1 MKTLCV
7 TSRFLC
13 GGFHGQ
19 GDFGPEWPP
28 SPFRLFQAMLAASSR
43 SGQTVDEPFQWLER
57 LDPPVILAPPIRAVR
72 SWKIY
77 VPNND
82 SDRIFDRQARLAEKI
97 FRPIRIHGDEPVH
110 FLWQL
115 EDEDQYMAEKV
126 AYQAKGISALGW
138 GIDLVAVD
146 GRIISSEE
154 RDNLVKNYSGDH
166 WRPTGGSS
174 NRLRCPK
181 PGSLADLKSVYAS
194 FLGRFHGNV
203 YQPARKP
210 VEFIE
215 QPYVKTGAVQKT
227 LAAFKLLRPYDD
239 SEILASYDQRKV
251 MEISAWVRGYLCQ
264 ATREFGFPGDSA
276 IVVAGHV
283 PEQDK
288 NGRTPPRFSYL
299 PLPSIG
305 HEHADGRV
313 RRFLVA
319 GPYGGDE
326 KQILWARRIL
336 TNAVVKDING
346 VPMARLQPL
355 YKHDGVVNQYVREAR
370 TFQTITPVVL
380 PGYDDMKYAKARKL
394 LEKALEQAD
403 LSVDDLAEPIYLQK
417 APFRNGCYHPQSY
430 TLPVYLKGKSVMHVR
445 LKWKEPVQGPLVLG
459 AGRHFGLGLFA
470 PEDES

>member
-1 MKTLCV
+1 MKTLCI
-7 TSRFLC
+7 TTRFLD
-13 GGFHGQ
+13 GSFHGQ

-28 SPFRLFQAMLAASSR
+28 SPFRLFQSMLAASSR
-43 SGQTVDEPFQWLER
+43 TGQMTDELFQWLER
-57 LDPPVILAPPIRAVR
+57 LEPPDILAPPKQRVR

-82 SDRIFDRQARLAEKI
+82 SDKKPDRQERLAEKI
-97 FRPIRIHGDEPVH
+97 FSPIRILGNEPVH
-110 FLWQL
+110 YLWPL
-115 EDEDQYMAEKV
+115 KNEDQYMAEK
-126 AYQAKGISALGW
+126 AACQAKGISALGW

-146 GRIISSEE
+146 GRILSPEDHDTLI
-154 RDNLVKNYSGDH
+154 KNYSGDH
-166 WRPTGGSS
+166 WRPTEGFQ

-181 PGSLADLKSVYAS
+181 PGSLADLKRTYAS
-194 FLGRFHGNV
+194 FLGRFNGNV

-215 QPYVKTGAVQKT
+215 QPYAKTGTVQRT
-227 LAAFKLLRPYDD
+227 LAAFKLLRPHDD
-239 SEILASYDQRKV
+239 SEILASFDQRKV

-264 ATREFGFPGDSA
+264 SSQESGFPGDSGV
-276 IVVAGHV
+276 VVAGHV

-305 HEHADGRV
+305 HKHADGRI

-319 GPYGGDE
+319 GPYAGDE
-326 KQILWARRIL
+326 KQIQWARRML
-336 TNAVVKDING
+336 TNAVVKDKDNI
-346 VPMARLQPL
+346 PMARLQPL
-355 YKHDGVVNQYVREAR
+355 YKYDGVIYHYVREAR

-380 PGYDDMKYAKARKL
+380 PGYDDMKYAKAQKL
-394 LEKALEQAD
+394 LEKALEQAG

-430 TLPVYLKGKSVMHVR
+430 ALPIYLKGKSAMHVR
-445 LKWKEPVQGPLVLG
+445 LKLKEPTQGPLVLG